1 MRPRIFAASL
11 LLAIGGAFAWQPVA
25 AAETTPAQFTR
36 EFVKVL
42 KTVLPNR
49 KIKVVKPLEVHVEKG
64 EEGGE
69 ELTAYLDNAY
79 NQALQDP
86 KLEDQIIEQY
96 AKSLAESTVDGPLN
110 PERIVPVVKDKG
122 WLADMAR
129 NLAANGGKAPEHV
142 TEELNSELVIVY
154 AEDTPRSIRYFSEAK
169 LEEAGVKRA
178 ELRQRATENLMRLLP
193 GIEIHSGELFSM
205 LTAGGDYEASLLVVD
220 DLWKSG
226 DIKVDG
232 EIVVAVPTR
241 DLLLVTGSKNAAGIA
256 KLEEVAR
263 GAVNESSYSLTTTLF
278 VYRDGK
284 FEPFRR

>member
-1 MRPRIFAASL
+1 MRPRVLVASL
-11 LLAIGGAFAWQPVA
+11 LYAIAGAFAWQPVT

-42 KTVLPNR
+42 ETVLPNR
-49 KIKVVKPLEVHVEKG
+49 KIKVVKPLEVHVEKS
-64 EEGGE
+64 EDGE

-79 NQALQDP
+79 NQALRDP
-86 KLEDQIIEQY
+86 KLEDRIIEQY
-96 AKSLAESTVDGPLN
+96 AKSLAESAVDGPLD
-110 PERIVPVVKDKG
+110 PERIVPVVKDKR

-129 NLAANGGKAPEHV
+129 SLAADGGEAPEHV
-142 TEELNSELVIVY
+142 TEDLNTELVIVY

-232 EIVVAVPTR
+232 EIVVVVPTR

-256 KLEEVAR
+256 KMEELAR
-263 GAVNESSYSLTTTLF
+263 EAVRESSYSLTSTLF

>member
-1 MRPRIFAASL
+1 MRPRVLVASL
-11 LLAIGGAFAWQPVA
+11 LFAIAGAFAWQPVA

-42 KTVLPNR
+42 KTVMPNR
-49 KIKVVKPLEVHVEKG
+49 KMKIVKPLEVHVEKG
-64 EEGGE
+64 ADGE

-86 KLEDQIIEQY
+86 KLKDQIIEQY
-96 AKSLAESTVDGPLN
+96 ARSLVESTVDGPLD

-129 NLAANGGKAPEHV
+129 SLAANGGEAPEHV

-232 EIVVAVPTR
+232 AIVVAVPTR
-241 DLLLVTGSKNAAGIA
+241 DLLLVTGSKNAAGIS

-263 GAVNESSYSLTTTLF
+263 EAVNKSSYSLTTTLF